1 MRISKYTDKIALKKL
16 AKRKRIT
23 YRKIAEI
30 TGMSLNAINNKM
42 NGYTDITVTEAKL
55 FMSALSIK
63 AEEMAK
69 YFCD

>member
-1 MRISKYTDKIALKKL
+1 MRIRKYTDKIALKKL

-30 TGMSLNAINNKM
+30 TGLSLNAINSKM

-55 FMSALSIK
+55 FMRALSIK
-63 AEEMAK
+63 TEEMAK

>member
-1 MRISKYTDKIALKKL
+1 MRIRKYTDKIVLKKL

-30 TGMSLNAINNKM
+30 TGLSLNAINSKM

-63 AEEMAK
+63 TEEMAK

>member
-1 MRISKYTDKIALKKL
+1 
-16 AKRKRIT
+16 
-23 YRKIAEI
+23 
-30 TGMSLNAINNKM
+30 MSLNAINNKM

>member
-1 MRISKYTDKIALKKL
+1 MRIRKYTDKIALKKL

-30 TGMSLNAINNKM
+30 TGLSLNAINSKM

-63 AEEMAK
+63 TEEMAK